1 MAGRAFEYMNQ
12 NIGLAQSGLDRA
24 TQMPAAYRQDVTWR
38 QQQEDRQRALDE
50 ANSPATDVEK
60 FVGNKLAQQ
69 IEAFKKEGEAR
80 VANGENPQQVATETK
95 VKIHLAQQQDGGMP
109 SGPTQ
114 VQMPS
119 SASVHSQHRA
129 TLEKLGMAR
138 SIGAEA
144 SPSPGMPDVPPSN
157 TTVQLPGYD
166 AGGLSVAPRDLPA
179 QSVSSER
186 PSFLV
191 TKSPEAS
198 KPGLPEVKTRKDLA
212 ALYRGNEE
220 LARWKQAG
228 TGLTFEQRQALE
240 GQKQEGMNKRKK
252 MDYVRAELDRK
263 ATNER
268 AQLAADTS
276 KYGVQM
282 RYKQFMQSTQQ
293 IDNAKQLLQ
302 KRMNF
307 VAQLSKNNQLDA
319 NKRAALAAQAKKLA
333 TIMQTRA
340 QLQAAYVQSM
350 ADEGKDNPGV
360 WDTVMEL
367 DSMVPY
373 EMSSLDEQ
381 INELMSD
388 VQGDGMGGLN
398 SRVSGSSV
406 Q

>member
-24 TQMPAAYRQDVTWR
+24 TQMPAAYQQDVTWR
-38 QQQEDRQRALDE
+38 QQQGDRQRALDE
-50 ANSPATDVEK
+50 ENRPATDVER

-80 VANGENPQQVATETK
+80 VANGEDPQQVALDTK
-95 VKIHLAQQQDGGMP
+95 VKIHLAQNQGGQ
-109 SGPTQ
+109 TQ

-119 SASVHSQHRA
+119 EPWQ
-129 TLEKLGMAR
+129 G
-138 SIGAEA
+138 
-144 SPSPGMPDVPPSN
+144 VPYP
-157 TTVQLPGYD
+157 VPEG
-166 AGGLSVAPRDLPA
+166 PRTIQAQSMSTPA
-179 QSVSSER
+179 QVQVPNPPEWNTGIPTRNIEAQRVETSSA

-212 ALYRGNEE
+212 ALYKGNEE

-228 TGLTFEQRQALE
+228 TGMTFEQRQALE

-263 ATNER
+263 AANER

-282 RYKQFMQSTQQ
+282 RYKQFMQSKQQ
-293 IDNAKQLLQ
+293 IDNAKSLLQ
-302 KRMNF
+302 QRMNF

-388 VQGDGMGGLN
+388 AQGDGMGGLN

>member
-50 ANSPATDVEK
+50 ENRPATDVEK

-95 VKIHLAQQQDGGMP
+95 VKIHLAQQQDGT
-109 SGPTQ
+109 PTQ
-114 VQMPS
+114 VQMPGEEWKGVPYS
-119 SASVHSQHRA
+119 
-129 TLEKLGMAR
+129 
-138 SIGAEA
+138 
-144 SPSPGMPDVPPSN
+144 MPDAGPRTLNAQSMSTPD
-157 TTVQLPGYD
+157 TTVQMPNPPEWNTGI
-166 AGGLSVAPRDLPA
+166 PTRNIEA
-179 QSVSSER
+179 QRVETSSA

-220 LARWKQAG
+220 LSRWKQAG
-228 TGLTFEQRQALE
+228 TGMTFEQRQALE

-333 TIMQTRA
+333 TIMQTRT

-388 VQGDGMGGLN
+388 AQGDGMGGLN